1 MQWRKF
7 VAVLVISLATVV
19 VTAMLIN
26 RAWSGQPVRSLPL
39 KYLSGPEAA
48 DFLSSQ
54 LGAGAVEGW
63 TEGTVFVRGS
73 SKVREEAA
81 VLLAT
86 VDVPIPQAALKF
98 QIIEANGFTQSD
110 TSIAR
115 VESVLRGLF
124 RFNGYRLVAEAFIQ
138 TKEESSGSQM
148 IVGENGE
155 HYGLNVEV
163 HKISRRAGKASAE
176 VTTSL
181 WVGIPNLT
189 ALSNTVNMPDGQ
201 TIVLGSTRTDQ
212 KRGALIL
219 VVTPQFK

>member
-7 VAVLVISLATVV
+7 IAVLVISLATVV
-19 VTAMLIN
+19 VTAMVIN
-26 RAWSGQPVRSLPL
+26 RAISGPPVHSLPL
-39 KYLSGPEAA
+39 KYLTGPEGA
-48 DFLSSQ
+48 DFLSTQ
-54 LGAGAVEGW
+54 LGADVVEGW
-63 TEGTVFVRGS
+63 SETTVFLRGS
-73 SKVREEAA
+73 EKQRDEAA

-86 VDVPIPQAALKF
+86 VDLPIPQAALKF
-98 QIIEANGFTQSD
+98 QIIEANGFSQRD

-138 TKEESSGSQM
+138 TKEESAGSQM

-181 WVGIPNLT
+181 WVGIPGLT
-189 ALSNTVNMPDGQ
+189 ALSNTVNMPAGQ

-212 KRGALIL
+212 KKGALIL
-219 VVTPQFK
+219 VVTPEFK